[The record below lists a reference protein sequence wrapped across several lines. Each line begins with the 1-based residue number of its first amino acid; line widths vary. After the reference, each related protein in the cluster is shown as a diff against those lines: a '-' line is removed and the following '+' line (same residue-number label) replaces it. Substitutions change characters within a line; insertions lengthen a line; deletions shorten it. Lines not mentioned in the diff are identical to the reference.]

1 MKTLIVGRGEV
12 GRALAEVLDSYAP
25 YVMDKG
31 ERAFGAYE
39 ILHVCFPYSEEFCGQ
54 VEDYRRQYSP
64 NHVVIHSTV
73 PVGTSRSLSAIHSP
87 IRGIHPSLVGGI
99 RTFEK
104 MIGGAKDAA
113 VPDYFRRAGLRIML
127 FDKPETTEAAKL
139 FETES
144 YRVNIEFMQRVKAYC
159 HEHSLSF
166 HEVYTMQALSYN
178 RGYVALGYPEYCRPI
193 LQPIPGEIG
202 GHCVLPNKELL
213 AAESMGVRA

>member
-12 GRALAEVLDSYAP
+12 GTALAEVLDCYSP

-39 ILHVCFPYSEEFCGQ
+39 ILHVCFPYSEEFGRS
-54 VEDYRRQYSP
+54 VAVYRQQYEP
-64 NHVVIHSTV
+64 KYVVIHSTV
-73 PVGTSRSLSAIHSP
+73 PVGTSRSLNAIHSP
-87 IRGIHPSLVGGI
+87 IRGIHPNLVDGI

-113 VPDYFRRAGLRIML
+113 VPDYFRRAGLKIML

-144 YRVNIEFMQRVKAYC
+144 YRVNIEFMQRVKAFC
-159 HEHSLSF
+159 DEHHLSF
-166 HEVYTMQALSYN
+166 HEVYTMQAQSYN
-178 RGYVALGYPEYCRPI
+178 AGYLALGHPEYSRPI
-193 LQPIPGEIG
+193 LQPIPGAIG
-202 GHCVLPNKELL
+202 GHCVSANRQLL
-213 AAESMGVRA
+213 DEVFA